1 MKKIVRSSKLFSSIQ
16 LSCHL
21 SCALAKSFTIVS
33 PSGLA
38 LNRHNSQTCSEWW
51 HPTSV
56 HPLWLLSFLWQLL
69 PVFLGLHLLLLLL
82 TILRNLLVWVLSGVN
97 TYHTHPST
105 YCLPSPSLKLCSV
118 WQSKLNILAVSYI
131 WHKLITCVS
140 ISATLSSFSWLW
152 DQHTMCT
159 FSFPMFHYVIG
170 PCDCGYVGALS
181 WNIIMVSL

>member
-118 WQSKLNILAVSYI
+118 WQSKLNILAVSYV
-131 WHKLITCVS
+131 WHKLITCFNFCHSQLFFMAVRS
-140 ISATLSSFSWLW
+140 AYYVYLFIPHISLCDWSLWL
-152 DQHTMCT
+152 
-159 FSFPMFHYVIG
+159 
-170 PCDCGYVGALS
+170 
-181 WNIIMVSL
+181 